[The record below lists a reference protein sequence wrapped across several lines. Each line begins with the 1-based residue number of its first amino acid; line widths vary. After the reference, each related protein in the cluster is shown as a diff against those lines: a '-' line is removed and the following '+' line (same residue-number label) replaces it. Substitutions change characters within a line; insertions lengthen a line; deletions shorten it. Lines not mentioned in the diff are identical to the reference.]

1 VAAGSRRGERGS
13 VLVEFA
19 FIALLMYLIMA
30 TVVDFGRLFFTAQ
43 VAQDAART
51 GARELSVIPLPA
63 DMTLAQALED
73 PAVRARV
80 FQPEHL
86 VIDLDNIPGGYTLDA
101 FFGTLPVLNQALRP
115 LMIHEVVNGKRLLR
129 YPGAL
134 LTAATPSG
142 YTVGVPL
149 VEGRDANGVET
160 IRWVPVLEEVVNP
173 DFPTASPF
181 QLNTPVG
188 MPQRALVSVRIN
200 VPYQAAMLSG
210 YREAPGGPTE
220 PNVSYRI
227 IADDAAVAQMGPPP
241 GGFTAGSDVGPYA
254 GEYGLGRL
262 YVASKTVRPFRK
274 LLSAQAIFRREV
286 FELPAEPN

>member
-1 VAAGSRRGERGS
+1 
-13 VLVEFA
+13 
-19 FIALLMYLIMA
+19 
-30 TVVDFGRLFFTAQ
+30 VDFGRLFFTAQ

-51 GARELSVIPLPA
+51 SARELSVIPLPA
-63 DMTLAQALED
+63 DMTLTQALED

-86 VIDLDNIPGGYTLDA
+86 VIDLDNIPGGLTLDA

-115 LMIHEVVNGKRLLR
+115 LMINEVVGGRRLLR

-134 LTAATPSG
+134 LAAATPSG
-142 YTVGVPL
+142 YTVGVPR
-149 VEGRDANGVET
+149 VEGRCANCFVT
-160 IRWVPVLEEVVNP
+160 IRWVRWVPVLEEVVNP

-181 QLNTPVG
+181 QLNTPAG
-188 MPQRALVSVRIN
+188 MPQRALVSIRIN

-210 YREAPGGPTE
+210 HQQAPGGPYA
-220 PNVSYRI
+220 PNVSYDI

-241 GGFTAGSDVGPYA
+241 PGTPTAGSEVGPYA
-254 GEYGLGRL
+254 GDYGLGRL